1 MDEENGNYEGHHQR
15 SKKAN
20 TPGLQVSNEMS
31 PICSENTQATNQ
43 ESCVKNKMMEIGERS
58 LNLCVEE
65 EVTFKKKDSR
75 TSV

>member
-1 MDEENGNYEGHHQR
+1 MDEEKGKYEGHHQR

-43 ESCVKNKMMEIGERS
+43 ESCVKNKMMEIGE
-58 LNLCVEE
+58 
-65 EVTFKKKDSR
+65 
-75 TSV
+75 